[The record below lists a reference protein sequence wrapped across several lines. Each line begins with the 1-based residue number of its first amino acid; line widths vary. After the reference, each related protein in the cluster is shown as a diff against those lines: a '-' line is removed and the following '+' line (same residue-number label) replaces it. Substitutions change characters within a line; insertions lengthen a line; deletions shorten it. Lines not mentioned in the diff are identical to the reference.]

1 MVKKV
6 ISFLTAF
13 AILLTQLDFPAAVY
27 AAEIIND
34 CRIDGDTLLSSSTG
48 STEYEKETKNDAV
61 NGKSVLDNNR
71 AAGSNNGIIT
81 TSETS
86 DNKIGENITYTLND
100 DGTLTIS
107 GTGEMYNYKSDG
119 WTDDVDSPFHCN
131 EKIKSVIIENGV
143 TNIGDSVFHTCKNL
157 ERVEIPESV
166 TAINYRAFANCE
178 KLNSITLPDNL
189 TYIGGWAFEK
199 CGGLTDIIIPDSVVT
214 IDKYAFKECNG
225 LTKMTIPAGVKLQYE
240 EPNFNGCIFYEC
252 KGLKEVTLYNDRITP
267 SMFHGCDALE
277 TVNIEGEVGIINSYA
292 FNNCK
297 RLKKINLP
305 ESIYKIDTG
314 AFYGC
319 LSLEEII
326 IPDNVTVIK
335 QWCFR
340 QCSGLKS
347 IFIPQNVAS
356 VERDPFGGCNSLET
370 VFYPYKLDLTNA
382 SIPNTA
388 TQLPYKIE
396 NGEMTITDITLGNEK
411 TEVEICDTVNG
422 IPVVF
427 VKESVRDKVSETGH
441 THKNDSM
448 GECVIC
454 GQKSDFE
461 YRKLG
466 NGGIQIT
473 KCYISDRTEVVIPET
488 IEGKDVISIYDF
500 TNSIIEK
507 VTIPKTVKEIYG
519 GTFKNMAKLK
529 EVCFDGFTDGFVT
542 IGPNAFP
549 DMAVKITFPE
559 GLNDNDVRKKMTLT
573 VFPASAK
580 LFSGT
585 EPLPHDYVYVP
596 DGSVHYQKCD
606 ACGHVKEDSSEAHA
620 PQGDFITGKPGYNY
634 REYHYQECKCGM
646 EMGFLHEWNDGVE
659 EVEDV
664 KTYTCIVCGATKTE
678 TIEHDYVITPDDT
691 GEQHC
696 LKCSDCGKIKPDSY
710 EAHAPEGD
718 FITDNPNYNYEKY
731 HYQKCKC
738 GLIMGILHTPDNGT
752 VTLEPNYDSEGKK
765 EYRCTVCGYLISEE
779 TLAPLGHNVEVE
791 WKSDVSG
798 HWQNCECGEKHNFG
812 EHISDGGKVT
822 LAPDYDSEG
831 RKEYRCT
838 ICGYLISDETLAPL
852 GHNVEE
858 EWQNDIS
865 GHWHNCGCGE
875 KHNLGEH
882 ISDGG
887 LVTIQP
893 TYNSS
898 GERVFSCTIC
908 GYVMK
913 TETIPPLE
921 SDEPDRP
928 NLPVRPGIPNIPSEP
943 DEPNE
948 PNEPDIPSKPDG
960 TTEPD
965 IPIFPD
971 YDVPFLKDDYGKNGW
986 DAIKTEVENSD
997 EGSAITVDM
1006 NGTTT
1011 VPKDVFAVIKGKDIT
1026 IVFEIGNGILWSVN
1040 GKSITAGTISDIDF
1054 SVNADT
1060 ENIPLEIINNV
1071 TKERRFI
1078 QISLSHSGE
1087 FGFTA
1092 VLSINLGKDNAGL
1105 YAVLYYYNDDLEYI
1119 CESEISSDGIA
1130 ELTFTHASDYL
1141 IVIDEKPVNGDNHP
1155 DNSETRDP
1163 IPPDNSDKT
1172 PPSDSSNDSASK
1184 EVNPKTGETRAPW
1197 KIMFYCSLV
1206 TVVGSI
1212 FLKNRKRKPE

>member
-1 MVKKV
+1 MVKKI

-100 DGTLTIS
+100 EGTLTIS

-131 EKIKSVIIENGV
+131 EEIKSVIIENGV

-157 ERVEIPESV
+157 ESVEIPKSV
-166 TAINYRAFANCE
+166 TAINYRAFANCG
-178 KLNSITLPDNL
+178 KLNSIMLPDNL

-214 IDKYAFKECNG
+214 IDRYAFTQCNG

-240 EPNFNGCIFYEC
+240 APNYHGSIFYEC

-267 SMFHGCDALE
+267 SMFYYCDALE
-277 TVNIEGEVGIINSYA
+277 TVNIKGEVGVINSYA
-292 FNNCK
+292 FNYCN

-314 AFYGC
+314 AFTGC

-347 IFIPQNVAS
+347 IVIPQNVTS
-356 VERDPFGGCNSLET
+356 VEMDPFDGCNSLET
-370 VFYPYKLDLTNA
+370 VFCPCNLDLTNA
-382 SIPNTA
+382 GIPNTA
-388 TQLPYKIE
+388 TQLQYKIE

-411 TEVEICDTVNG
+411 TEVEIHDTVNG

-427 VKESVRDKVSETGH
+427 VEESVRDSVAENGH
-441 THKNDSM
+441 THKRNSM

-454 GQKSDFE
+454 GQKSDYE
-461 YRKLG
+461 YRKLE
-466 NGGIQIT
+466 NGGMQIT

-488 IEGKDVISIYDF
+488 IEGEDVISIYDF
-500 TNSIIEK
+500 TNNTIEK

-529 EVCFDGFTDGFVT
+529 EVYFDGFTDGFVI

-549 DMAVKITFPE
+549 DTAVKITFPE

-585 EPLPHDYVYVP
+585 EPLPHDYIYVP

-620 PQGDFITGKPGYNY
+620 PQGDFITDKPGYNY
-634 REYHYQECKCGM
+634 QEYHYQECKCGLVM
-646 EMGFLHEWNDGVE
+646 EIFH
-659 EVEDV
+659 
-664 KTYTCIVCGATKTE
+664 I
-678 TIEHDYVITPDDT
+678 
-691 GEQHC
+691 
-696 LKCSDCGKIKPDSY
+696 
-710 EAHAPEGD
+710 
-718 FITDNPNYNYEKY
+718 
-731 HYQKCKC
+731 
-738 GLIMGILHTPDNGT
+738 PDNGT
-752 VTLEPNYDSEGKK
+752 VTLEPDYDLEGKK

-779 TLAPLGHNVEVE
+779 KLAPLGHNVEEE
-791 WKSDVSG
+791 WQNDISG
-798 HWQNCECGEKHNFG
+798 HWHNCGCGEKHNFG

-852 GHNVEE
+852 EHNVEE

-921 SDEPDRP
+921 SGEPDRP

-960 TTEPD
+960 TAEPD

-997 EGSAITVDM
+997 EGSTITVDM

-1040 GKSITAGTISDIDF
+1040 GKSITAETISDIDF

-1060 ENIPLEIINNV
+1060 ENIPLEKINNV

-1141 IVIDEKPVNGDNHP
+1141 IVIDEKPVDGDNH
-1155 DNSETRDP
+1155 
-1163 IPPDNSDKT
+1163 PDNSDKT
-1172 PPSDSSNDSASK
+1172 PPSDSFNDSASK
-1184 EVNPKTGETRAPW
+1184 EENPKTGETRAPW

-1206 TVVGSI
+1206 TVIGSI

>member
-1 MVKKV
+1 MVKKI

-48 STEYEKETKNDAV
+48 STEYAKETKNAV
-61 NGKSVLDNNR
+61 NGESVLDNNR

-100 DGTLTIS
+100 EGTLTIS

-119 WTDDVDSPFHCN
+119 WTDDVDSPFHCS
-131 EKIKSVIIENGV
+131 EEIKNVIIENGV

-157 ERVEIPESV
+157 ESVEIPKSV
-166 TAINYRAFANCE
+166 TAINYRAFANCG
-178 KLNSITLPDNL
+178 KLNSIMLPDNL

-214 IDKYAFKECNG
+214 IDRYAFTQCNG

-240 EPNFNGCIFYEC
+240 APNYHGSIFYEC

-267 SMFHGCDALE
+267 SMFYYCDALE
-277 TVNIEGEVGIINSYA
+277 TVNIKGEVGVINSYA
-292 FNNCK
+292 FNYCN

-314 AFYGC
+314 AFTGC

-347 IFIPQNVAS
+347 IVIPQNVTS
-356 VERDPFGGCNSLET
+356 VEMDPFDGCNSLET
-370 VFYPYKLDLTNA
+370 VFCPCNLDLTNA
-382 SIPNTA
+382 GIPNTA
-388 TQLPYKIE
+388 TQLQYKIE

-411 TEVEICDTVNG
+411 TEVEIHDTVNG

-427 VKESVRDKVSETGH
+427 VEESVRDSVAENGH
-441 THKNDSM
+441 THKRNSM

-461 YRKLG
+461 YRKLE

-488 IEGKDVISIYDF
+488 IEGEDVISIYDF

-542 IGPNAFP
+542 IDPNAFP
-549 DMAVKITFPE
+549 DTELKITFPE

-585 EPLPHDYVYVP
+585 EPLPHDYIYVP

-620 PQGDFITGKPGYNY
+620 PQGDFITDKPGYNY
-634 REYHYQECKCGM
+634 QEYHYQECKCGLVM
-646 EMGFLHEWNDGVE
+646 EIFH
-659 EVEDV
+659 
-664 KTYTCIVCGATKTE
+664 I
-678 TIEHDYVITPDDT
+678 
-691 GEQHC
+691 
-696 LKCSDCGKIKPDSY
+696 
-710 EAHAPEGD
+710 
-718 FITDNPNYNYEKY
+718 
-731 HYQKCKC
+731 
-738 GLIMGILHTPDNGT
+738 PDNGT
-752 VTLEPNYDSEGKK
+752 VTLAPDYDLEGKK

-779 TLAPLGHNVEVE
+779 KLAPLGHNVEEE
-791 WKSDVSG
+791 WQNDISG
-798 HWQNCECGEKHNFG
+798 HWHNCGCGEKHNFG

-852 GHNVEE
+852 EHNVEE

-921 SDEPDRP
+921 SGEPDRP

-948 PNEPDIPSKPDG
+948 PDIPSKPDG
-960 TTEPD
+960 TAEPD

-997 EGSAITVDM
+997 EGSTITVDM

>member
-1 MVKKV
+1 M
-6 ISFLTAF
+6 
-13 AILLTQLDFPAAVY
+13 
-27 AAEIIND
+27 
-34 CRIDGDTLLSSSTG
+34 
-48 STEYEKETKNDAV
+48 
-61 NGKSVLDNNR
+61 
-71 AAGSNNGIIT
+71 
-81 TSETS
+81 
-86 DNKIGENITYTLND
+86 
-100 DGTLTIS
+100 
-107 GTGEMYNYKSDG
+107 
-119 WTDDVDSPFHCN
+119 
-131 EKIKSVIIENGV
+131 
-143 TNIGDSVFHTCKNL
+143 
-157 ERVEIPESV
+157 
-166 TAINYRAFANCE
+166 
-178 KLNSITLPDNL
+178 
-189 TYIGGWAFEK
+189 
-199 CGGLTDIIIPDSVVT
+199 
-214 IDKYAFKECNG
+214 
-225 LTKMTIPAGVKLQYE
+225 
-240 EPNFNGCIFYEC
+240 
-252 KGLKEVTLYNDRITP
+252 
-267 SMFHGCDALE
+267 
-277 TVNIEGEVGIINSYA
+277 
-292 FNNCK
+292 
-297 RLKKINLP
+297 
-305 ESIYKIDTG
+305 
-314 AFYGC
+314 
-319 LSLEEII
+319 
-326 IPDNVTVIK
+326 
-335 QWCFR
+335 
-340 QCSGLKS
+340 
-347 IFIPQNVAS
+347 
-356 VERDPFGGCNSLET
+356 
-370 VFYPYKLDLTNA
+370 
-382 SIPNTA
+382 
-388 TQLPYKIE
+388 
-396 NGEMTITDITLGNEK
+396 
-411 TEVEICDTVNG
+411 
-422 IPVVF
+422 
-427 VKESVRDKVSETGH
+427 
-441 THKNDSM
+441 
-448 GECVIC
+448 
-454 GQKSDFE
+454 
-461 YRKLG
+461 
-466 NGGIQIT
+466 QIT

-488 IEGKDVISIYDF
+488 IEGEDVISIYDF
-500 TNSIIEK
+500 TNNTIEK

-529 EVCFDGFTDGFVT
+529 EVYFDGFTDGFVT

-549 DMAVKITFPE
+549 DTAVKITFPE

-606 ACGHVKEDSSEAHA
+606 ACGHVKEDSSDAHA

-634 REYHYQECKCGM
+634 QEYHYQECKCGM
-646 EMGFLHEWNDGVE
+646 EMGFLHEWDDGVE
-659 EVEDV
+659 EDDV
-664 KTYTCIVCGATKTE
+664 KTYTCTVCGATKTE

-691 GEQHC
+691 GERHC

-798 HWQNCECGEKHNFG
+798 HWQNCECGERHNFG
-812 EHISDGGKVT
+812 KHISDGGF
-822 LAPDYDSEG
+822 
-831 RKEYRCT
+831 
-838 ICGYLISDETLAPL
+838 
-852 GHNVEE
+852 
-858 EWQNDIS
+858 
-865 GHWHNCGCGE
+865 
-875 KHNLGEH
+875 
-882 ISDGG
+882 
-887 LVTIQP
+887 VTIKP
-893 TYNSS
+893 TYNSC
-898 GERVFSCTIC
+898 GERVFSCTVC
-908 GYVMK
+908 GFVMK
-913 TETIPPLE
+913 TETIPALE
-921 SDEPDRP
+921 SGEPDRP
-928 NLPVRPGIPNIPSEP
+928 NPPVRPGIPNIPSEP
-943 DEPNE
+943 NEPNE
-948 PNEPDIPSKPDG
+948 PNEPDIPNK
-960 TTEPD
+960 PD

-971 YDVPFLKDDYGKNGW
+971 YDIPFLKDDYGKNGW

>member
-131 EKIKSVIIENGV
+131 EEIKSVIIENGV

-488 IEGKDVISIYDF
+488 IEGEDVISIYDF
-500 TNSIIEK
+500 TNNTIEK

-529 EVCFDGFTDGFVT
+529 EVYFDGFTDGFVT

-549 DMAVKITFPE
+549 DTAVKITFPE

-606 ACGHVKEDSSEAHA
+606 ACGHVKEDSSDAHA

-634 REYHYQECKCGM
+634 QEYHYQECKCGM
-646 EMGFLHEWNDGVE
+646 EMRFLHEWDDGVE
-659 EVEDV
+659 EDDV
-664 KTYTCIVCGATKTE
+664 KTYTCTVCGATKTE

-691 GEQHC
+691 GERHC

-798 HWQNCECGEKHNFG
+798 HWQNCECGERHNFG
-812 EHISDGGKVT
+812 KHISDGGF
-822 LAPDYDSEG
+822 
-831 RKEYRCT
+831 
-838 ICGYLISDETLAPL
+838 
-852 GHNVEE
+852 
-858 EWQNDIS
+858 
-865 GHWHNCGCGE
+865 
-875 KHNLGEH
+875 
-882 ISDGG
+882 
-887 LVTIQP
+887 VTIKP
-893 TYNSS
+893 TYNSC
-898 GERVFSCTIC
+898 GERVFSCTVC
-908 GYVMK
+908 GFVMK
-913 TETIPPLE
+913 TETIPALE
-921 SDEPDRP
+921 SGEPDRP
-928 NLPVRPGIPNIPSEP
+928 NPPVRPGIPNIPSEP
-943 DEPNE
+943 NE
-948 PNEPDIPSKPDG
+948 PNEPDIPNK
-960 TTEPD
+960 PD

-971 YDVPFLKDDYGKNGW
+971 YDMPFLKDNYGKNGW

>member
-1 MVKKV
+1 MVKKI

-48 STEYEKETKNDAV
+48 FTEYAKETKNAV
-61 NGKSVLDNNR
+61 NGGSVLDNNR

-100 DGTLTIS
+100 EGTLTIS

-119 WTDDVDSPFHCN
+119 WTDDVDSPFHCS
-131 EKIKSVIIENGV
+131 EEIKNVIIENGV

-157 ERVEIPESV
+157 ESVEIPKSV
-166 TAINYRAFANCE
+166 TAINYRAFANCG
-178 KLNSITLPDNL
+178 KLNSIMLPDNL

-214 IDKYAFKECNG
+214 IDRYAFTQCNG

-240 EPNFNGCIFYEC
+240 APNYHGSIFYEC

-267 SMFHGCDALE
+267 SMFYYCDALE
-277 TVNIEGEVGIINSYA
+277 TVNIKGEVGVINSYA
-292 FNNCK
+292 FNYCN

-314 AFYGC
+314 AFTGC

-347 IFIPQNVAS
+347 IVIPQNVTS
-356 VERDPFGGCNSLET
+356 VEMDPFDGCNSLET
-370 VFYPYKLDLTNA
+370 VFCPCNLDLTNA
-382 SIPNTA
+382 GIPNTA
-388 TQLPYKIE
+388 TQLQYKIE

-411 TEVEICDTVNG
+411 TEVEIHDTVNG

-427 VKESVRDKVSETGH
+427 VEESVRDSVAENGH
-441 THKNDSM
+441 THKRNSM

-461 YRKLG
+461 YRKLE

-488 IEGKDVISIYDF
+488 IEGEDVISIYDF

-542 IGPNAFP
+542 IDPNAFP
-549 DMAVKITFPE
+549 DTELKITFPE

-634 REYHYQECKCGM
+634 QEYHYQECKCGM
-646 EMGFLHEWNDGVE
+646 EMGFLHEWDDGVE
-659 EVEDV
+659 EDDV
-664 KTYTCIVCGATKTE
+664 KTYTCTVCGATKTE
-678 TIEHDYVITPDDT
+678 TIEHDYVLTPDDT
-691 GEQHC
+691 GVRHF
-696 LKCSDCGKIKPDSY
+696 LNCSDCGKIKPDSY

-779 TLAPLGHNVEVE
+779 TLASLGHNVEEE
-791 WKSDVSG
+791 WQNDISG
-798 HWQNCECGEKHNFG
+798 HWHNCGCGEKHNFG

-852 GHNVEE
+852 EHNVEE

-921 SDEPDRP
+921 SGEPDRP

-1071 TKERRFI
+1071 TKEQRFI

-1141 IVIDEKPVNGDNHP
+1141 IVIDEKPFNGDNNP
-1155 DNSETRDP
+1155 DNGETCDP
-1163 IPPDNSDKT
+1163 ISPDNSDKT
-1172 PPSDSSNDSASK
+1172 PPSDSFNDSASK
-1184 EVNPKTGETRAPW
+1184 EENPKTGETRAPW

>member
-1 MVKKV
+1 MVKKI

-48 STEYEKETKNDAV
+48 FTEYAKETKNAV
-61 NGKSVLDNNR
+61 NGESVLDNNR
-71 AAGSNNGIIT
+71 AAGSNSGIIT

-100 DGTLTIS
+100 EGTLTIS

-131 EKIKSVIIENGV
+131 EEIKSVIIENGV

-157 ERVEIPESV
+157 ESVEIPKSV
-166 TAINYRAFANCE
+166 TAINYRAFANCG
-178 KLNSITLPDNL
+178 KLNSIMLPDNL

-214 IDKYAFKECNG
+214 IDRYAFTQCNG

-240 EPNFNGCIFYEC
+240 APNYHGSIFYEC

-267 SMFHGCDALE
+267 SMFYYCDALE
-277 TVNIEGEVGIINSYA
+277 TVNIKGEVGVINSYA
-292 FNNCK
+292 FNYCN

-314 AFYGC
+314 AFTGC

-347 IFIPQNVAS
+347 IVIPQNVTS
-356 VERDPFGGCNSLET
+356 VEMDPFDGCNSLET
-370 VFYPYKLDLTNA
+370 VFCPCNLDLTNA
-382 SIPNTA
+382 GIPNTA
-388 TQLPYKIE
+388 TQLQYKIE

-411 TEVEICDTVNG
+411 TEVEIHDTVNG

-427 VKESVRDKVSETGH
+427 VEESVRDSVAENGH
-441 THKNDSM
+441 THKRNSM

-461 YRKLG
+461 YRKLE

-488 IEGKDVISIYDF
+488 IEGEDVISIYDF
-500 TNSIIEK
+500 TNNTIEK

-519 GTFKNMAKLK
+519 GTFKNMDKLK

-549 DMAVKITFPE
+549 DTAVKITFPE
-559 GLNDNDVRKKMTLT
+559 GMNDNDVRKKMTLT

-585 EPLPHDYVYVP
+585 EPLPHDYIYVP

-620 PQGDFITGKPGYNY
+620 PQGDFITDKPGYNY
-634 REYHYQECKCGM
+634 QEYHYQECKCGM
-646 EMGFLHEWNDGVE
+646 EMGFLHEWDDGVE
-659 EVEDV
+659 EDDV
-664 KTYTCIVCGATKTE
+664 KTYTCTVCGATKTE
-678 TIEHDYVITPDDT
+678 TIEHDYVLTPDDT
-691 GEQHC
+691 GERHC

-798 HWQNCECGEKHNFG
+798 HWQNCECGERHNFG
-812 EHISDGGKVT
+812 KHISDGGF
-822 LAPDYDSEG
+822 
-831 RKEYRCT
+831 
-838 ICGYLISDETLAPL
+838 
-852 GHNVEE
+852 
-858 EWQNDIS
+858 
-865 GHWHNCGCGE
+865 
-875 KHNLGEH
+875 
-882 ISDGG
+882 
-887 LVTIQP
+887 VTIKP
-893 TYNSS
+893 TYNSC
-898 GERVFSCTIC
+898 GERVFSCTVC
-908 GYVMK
+908 GFVMK
-913 TETIPPLE
+913 TETIPALE
-921 SDEPDRP
+921 SGEPDRP
-928 NLPVRPGIPNIPSEP
+928 NPPVRPGIPNIPSEP
-943 DEPNE
+943 NE
-948 PNEPDIPSKPDG
+948 PN
-960 TTEPD
+960 EPD

-971 YDVPFLKDDYGKNGW
+971 YDMPFLKDDYGKNGW

>member
-1 MVKKV
+1 MVKKI

-131 EKIKSVIIENGV
+131 EEIKSVIIENGV

-388 TQLPYKIE
+388 TRLPYKIE
-396 NGEMTITDITLGNEK
+396 NGEITITDITLGNEK
-411 TEVEICDTVNG
+411 TEVEICDTLNG

-427 VKESVRDKVSETGH
+427 VKESVRDKVSKTGH
-441 THKNDSM
+441 THKKDSM

-461 YRKLG
+461 YRKLE
-466 NGGIQIT
+466 NGGMQIT

-488 IEGKDVISIYDF
+488 IEGEDVISIYDF
-500 TNSIIEK
+500 TNNTIEK

-542 IGPNAFP
+542 IDPNAFP
-549 DMAVKITFPE
+549 DTELKITFPE

-620 PQGDFITGKPGYNY
+620 PQGDFITDKPGYNY
-634 REYHYQECKCGM
+634 QEYHYQECKCGM
-646 EMGFLHEWNDGVE
+646 EMGFLHEWDDGVE
-659 EVEDV
+659 EDDV
-664 KTYTCIVCGATKTE
+664 KTYTCTVCGATKTE

-691 GEQHC
+691 GERHC

-798 HWQNCECGEKHNFG
+798 HWQNCECGERHNFG
-812 EHISDGGKVT
+812 KHISDGGF
-822 LAPDYDSEG
+822 
-831 RKEYRCT
+831 
-838 ICGYLISDETLAPL
+838 
-852 GHNVEE
+852 
-858 EWQNDIS
+858 
-865 GHWHNCGCGE
+865 
-875 KHNLGEH
+875 
-882 ISDGG
+882 
-887 LVTIQP
+887 VTIKP
-893 TYNSS
+893 TYNSC
-898 GERVFSCTIC
+898 GERVFSCTVC
-908 GYVMK
+908 GFVMK
-913 TETIPPLE
+913 TETIPALE
-921 SDEPDRP
+921 SGEPDRP
-928 NLPVRPGIPNIPSEP
+928 NPPVRPGIPNIPSEP
-943 DEPNE
+943 NEPNE
-948 PNEPDIPSKPDG
+948 PNEPDIPNK
-960 TTEPD
+960 PD

-971 YDVPFLKDDYGKNGW
+971 YDMPFLKDDYGKNGW

>member
-1 MVKKV
+1 MVKKI

-131 EKIKSVIIENGV
+131 EEIKSVIIENGV

-157 ERVEIPESV
+157 ESVEIPKSV
-166 TAINYRAFANCE
+166 TAINYRAFANCG
-178 KLNSITLPDNL
+178 KLNSIMLPDNL

-214 IDKYAFKECNG
+214 IDSYAFTKCDG
-225 LTKMTIPAGVKLQYE
+225 LSKIIIPENVKLKYDFDTKE
-240 EPNFNGCIFYEC
+240 LNGAIFYEC
-252 KGLKEVTLYNDRITP
+252 RGLKEVTLYNDRITP

-488 IEGKDVISIYDF
+488 IEGEDVISIYDF
-500 TNSIIEK
+500 TNNTIEK

-529 EVCFDGFTDGFVT
+529 EVYFDGFTDGFVT
-542 IGPNAFP
+542 IDPNAFP
-549 DMAVKITFPE
+549 DTAVKITFPE

-606 ACGHVKEDSSEAHA
+606 ACGHVKEDSSDAHA

-634 REYHYQECKCGM
+634 QEYHYQECKCGM
-646 EMGFLHEWNDGVE
+646 EMRFLHEWDDGVE
-659 EVEDV
+659 EDDV
-664 KTYTCIVCGATKTE
+664 KTYTCTVCGATKTE

-691 GEQHC
+691 GERHC

-798 HWQNCECGEKHNFG
+798 HWQNCECGERHNFG
-812 EHISDGGKVT
+812 KHISDGGF
-822 LAPDYDSEG
+822 
-831 RKEYRCT
+831 
-838 ICGYLISDETLAPL
+838 
-852 GHNVEE
+852 
-858 EWQNDIS
+858 
-865 GHWHNCGCGE
+865 
-875 KHNLGEH
+875 
-882 ISDGG
+882 
-887 LVTIQP
+887 VTIKP
-893 TYNSS
+893 TYNSC
-898 GERVFSCTIC
+898 GERVFSCTVC
-908 GYVMK
+908 GFVMK
-913 TETIPPLE
+913 TETIPALE
-921 SDEPDRP
+921 SGEPDRP
-928 NLPVRPGIPNIPSEP
+928 NPPVRPGIPNIPSEP
-943 DEPNE
+943 NE
-948 PNEPDIPSKPDG
+948 PNEPDIPNK
-960 TTEPD
+960 PD

-971 YDVPFLKDDYGKNGW
+971 YDMPFLKDDYGKNGW

>member
-1 MVKKV
+1 MVKKI

-71 AAGSNNGIIT
+71 AAGSNNRIIT

-131 EKIKSVIIENGV
+131 EEIKSVIIENGV

-488 IEGKDVISIYDF
+488 IEGEDVISIYDF
-500 TNSIIEK
+500 TNNTIEK

-519 GTFKNMAKLK
+519 GTFKATPHNAK
-529 EVCFDGFTDGFVT
+529 
-542 IGPNAFP
+542 
-549 DMAVKITFPE
+549 
-559 GLNDNDVRKKMTLT
+559 
-573 VFPASAK
+573 
-580 LFSGT
+580 
-585 EPLPHDYVYVP
+585 
-596 DGSVHYQKCD
+596 
-606 ACGHVKEDSSEAHA
+606 
-620 PQGDFITGKPGYNY
+620 
-634 REYHYQECKCGM
+634 
-646 EMGFLHEWNDGVE
+646 
-659 EVEDV
+659 
-664 KTYTCIVCGATKTE
+664 
-678 TIEHDYVITPDDT
+678 
-691 GEQHC
+691 
-696 LKCSDCGKIKPDSY
+696 
-710 EAHAPEGD
+710 
-718 FITDNPNYNYEKY
+718 
-731 HYQKCKC
+731 
-738 GLIMGILHTPDNGT
+738 
-752 VTLEPNYDSEGKK
+752 
-765 EYRCTVCGYLISEE
+765 
-779 TLAPLGHNVEVE
+779 
-791 WKSDVSG
+791 KS
-798 HWQNCECGEKHNFG
+798 
-812 EHISDGGKVT
+812 
-822 LAPDYDSEG
+822 
-831 RKEYRCT
+831 
-838 ICGYLISDETLAPL
+838 
-852 GHNVEE
+852 
-858 EWQNDIS
+858 
-865 GHWHNCGCGE
+865 
-875 KHNLGEH
+875 
-882 ISDGG
+882 
-887 LVTIQP
+887 
-893 TYNSS
+893 
-898 GERVFSCTIC
+898 
-908 GYVMK
+908 
-913 TETIPPLE
+913 
-921 SDEPDRP
+921 
-928 NLPVRPGIPNIPSEP
+928 
-943 DEPNE
+943 
-948 PNEPDIPSKPDG
+948 
-960 TTEPD
+960 
-965 IPIFPD
+965 
-971 YDVPFLKDDYGKNGW
+971 
-986 DAIKTEVENSD
+986 
-997 EGSAITVDM
+997 
-1006 NGTTT
+1006 
-1011 VPKDVFAVIKGKDIT
+1011 
-1026 IVFEIGNGILWSVN
+1026 
-1040 GKSITAGTISDIDF
+1040 
-1054 SVNADT
+1054 
-1060 ENIPLEIINNV
+1060 
-1071 TKERRFI
+1071 
-1078 QISLSHSGE
+1078 
-1087 FGFTA
+1087 
-1092 VLSINLGKDNAGL
+1092 
-1105 YAVLYYYNDDLEYI
+1105 
-1119 CESEISSDGIA
+1119 
-1130 ELTFTHASDYL
+1130 
-1141 IVIDEKPVNGDNHP
+1141 
-1155 DNSETRDP
+1155 
-1163 IPPDNSDKT
+1163 
-1172 PPSDSSNDSASK
+1172 
-1184 EVNPKTGETRAPW
+1184 
-1197 KIMFYCSLV
+1197 
-1206 TVVGSI
+1206 
-1212 FLKNRKRKPE
+1212 

>member
-1 MVKKV
+1 MVKKI

-48 STEYEKETKNDAV
+48 FTEYAKETKNAV
-61 NGKSVLDNNR
+61 NGESVLDNNR

-100 DGTLTIS
+100 EGTLTIS

-131 EKIKSVIIENGV
+131 EEIKSVIIENGV

-157 ERVEIPESV
+157 ESVEIPKSV
-166 TAINYRAFANCE
+166 TAINYRAFANCG
-178 KLNSITLPDNL
+178 KLNSIMLPDNL

-214 IDKYAFKECNG
+214 IDSYAFTQCNG

-240 EPNFNGCIFYEC
+240 APNYHGSIFYEC

-267 SMFHGCDALE
+267 SMFYYCDALE
-277 TVNIEGEVGIINSYA
+277 TVNIKGEVGVINSYA
-292 FNNCK
+292 FNYCN

-314 AFYGC
+314 AFTGC

-347 IFIPQNVAS
+347 IVIPQNVTS
-356 VERDPFGGCNSLET
+356 VEMDPFDGCNSLET
-370 VFYPYKLDLTNA
+370 VFCPCNLDLTNA
-382 SIPNTA
+382 GIPNTA
-388 TQLPYKIE
+388 TQLQYKIE
-396 NGEMTITDITLGNEK
+396 NGEITITDITLGNEK
-411 TEVEICDTVNG
+411 TEVEICDTLNG

-427 VKESVRDKVSETGH
+427 VKESVRDKVSKTGH
-441 THKNDSM
+441 THKKDSM

-461 YRKLG
+461 YRKLE
-466 NGGIQIT
+466 NGGMQIT

-488 IEGKDVISIYDF
+488 IEGEDVISIYDF
-500 TNSIIEK
+500 TNNTIEK

-529 EVCFDGFTDGFVT
+529 EVYFDGFTDGFVT

-549 DMAVKITFPE
+549 DTAVKITFPE

-585 EPLPHDYVYVP
+585 EPLPHDYIYVP

-606 ACGHVKEDSSEAHA
+606 ACGHVKEDSSDAHA

-634 REYHYQECKCGM
+634 QEYHYQECKCGM
-646 EMGFLHEWNDGVE
+646 EMGFLHEWDDGVE
-659 EVEDV
+659 EDDV
-664 KTYTCIVCGATKTE
+664 KTYTCTVCGATKTE

-691 GEQHC
+691 GERHC

-798 HWQNCECGEKHNFG
+798 HWQNCECGERHNFG
-812 EHISDGGKVT
+812 KHISDGGF
-822 LAPDYDSEG
+822 
-831 RKEYRCT
+831 
-838 ICGYLISDETLAPL
+838 
-852 GHNVEE
+852 
-858 EWQNDIS
+858 
-865 GHWHNCGCGE
+865 
-875 KHNLGEH
+875 
-882 ISDGG
+882 
-887 LVTIQP
+887 VTIKP
-893 TYNSS
+893 TYNSC
-898 GERVFSCTIC
+898 GERVFSCTVC
-908 GYVMK
+908 GFVMK
-913 TETIPPLE
+913 TETIPALE
-921 SDEPDRP
+921 SGEPDRP
-928 NLPVRPGIPNIPSEP
+928 NPPVRPGIPNIPSEP
-943 DEPNE
+943 NE
-948 PNEPDIPSKPDG
+948 PN
-960 TTEPD
+960 EPD

-971 YDVPFLKDDYGKNGW
+971 YDMPFLKDDYGKNGW
-986 DAIKTEVENSD
+986 DTIKTEVENSD

>member
-1 MVKKV
+1 MVKKI

-131 EKIKSVIIENGV
+131 EEIKSVIIENGV

-178 KLNSITLPDNL
+178 KLNSITLSDNL

-488 IEGKDVISIYDF
+488 IEGEDVISIYDF
-500 TNSIIEK
+500 TNNTIEK

-529 EVCFDGFTDGFVT
+529 EVYFDGFTDGFVT

-549 DMAVKITFPE
+549 DTAVKITFPE

-580 LFSGT
+580 LFSST

-606 ACGHVKEDSSEAHA
+606 ACGHVKEDSSDAHA

-634 REYHYQECKCGM
+634 QEYHYQECKCGM
-646 EMGFLHEWNDGVE
+646 EMRFLHEWDDGVE
-659 EVEDV
+659 EDDV
-664 KTYTCIVCGATKTE
+664 KTYTCTVCGATKTE

-691 GEQHC
+691 GERHC

-798 HWQNCECGEKHNFG
+798 HWQNCECGERHNFG
-812 EHISDGGKVT
+812 KHISDGGF
-822 LAPDYDSEG
+822 
-831 RKEYRCT
+831 
-838 ICGYLISDETLAPL
+838 
-852 GHNVEE
+852 
-858 EWQNDIS
+858 
-865 GHWHNCGCGE
+865 
-875 KHNLGEH
+875 
-882 ISDGG
+882 
-887 LVTIQP
+887 VTIKP
-893 TYNSS
+893 TYNSC
-898 GERVFSCTIC
+898 GERVFSCTVC
-908 GYVMK
+908 GFVMK
-913 TETIPPLE
+913 TETIPALE
-921 SDEPDRP
+921 SGEPDRP
-928 NLPVRPGIPNIPSEP
+928 NPPVRPGIPNIPSEP
-943 DEPNE
+943 NE
-948 PNEPDIPSKPDG
+948 PNEPDIPNK
-960 TTEPD
+960 PD

-971 YDVPFLKDDYGKNGW
+971 YDMPFLKDDYGKNGW

-1092 VLSINLGKDNAGL
+1092 VLSINLGKDNAGF

>member
-1 MVKKV
+1 MVKKI

-100 DGTLTIS
+100 EGTLTIS

-119 WTDDVDSPFHCN
+119 WTDDVDSPFHCS
-131 EKIKSVIIENGV
+131 EEIKNVIIENGV

-157 ERVEIPESV
+157 ESVEIPKSV
-166 TAINYRAFANCE
+166 TAINYRAFANCG
-178 KLNSITLPDNL
+178 KLNSIMLPDNL

-214 IDKYAFKECNG
+214 IDRYAFTQCNG

-240 EPNFNGCIFYEC
+240 APNYHGSIFYEC

-267 SMFHGCDALE
+267 SMFYYCDALE
-277 TVNIEGEVGIINSYA
+277 TVNIKGEVGIIGSYA
-292 FNNCK
+292 FNACK
-297 RLKKINLP
+297 QLKKINLP
-305 ESIYKIDTG
+305 ESVSEIGTG
-314 AFYGC
+314 AFTGC
-319 LSLEEII
+319 LSLEEMI

-340 QCSGLKS
+340 QCSGLKA

-356 VERDPFGGCNSLET
+356 VERDPFDGCNSLET

-388 TQLPYKIE
+388 TQLQYKIE

-427 VKESVRDKVSETGH
+427 VKESVRDKVSKTGH
-441 THKNDSM
+441 THKKDSM

-461 YRKLG
+461 YRKLE
-466 NGGIQIT
+466 NGGMQIT

-488 IEGKDVISIYDF
+488 IEGEDVISIYDF
-500 TNSIIEK
+500 TNNTIEK

-529 EVCFDGFTDGFVT
+529 EVYFDGFTDGFVI

-549 DMAVKITFPE
+549 DTAVKITFPE

-606 ACGHVKEDSSEAHA
+606 ACGHVKEDSSDAHA

-634 REYHYQECKCGM
+634 QEYHYQECKCGM
-646 EMGFLHEWNDGVE
+646 EMGFLHEWDDGVE
-659 EVEDV
+659 EDDV
-664 KTYTCIVCGATKTE
+664 KTYTCTVCGATKTE
-678 TIEHDYVITPDDT
+678 TIEHDYVLTPDDT
-691 GEQHC
+691 GERHC

-779 TLAPLGHNVEVE
+779 
-791 WKSDVSG
+791 K
-798 HWQNCECGEKHNFG
+798 
-812 EHISDGGKVT
+812 
-822 LAPDYDSEG
+822 
-831 RKEYRCT
+831 
-838 ICGYLISDETLAPL
+838 LAPL

-921 SDEPDRP
+921 SGEPDRP

-948 PNEPDIPSKPDG
+948 PDIPSKPDG
-960 TTEPD
+960 TAEPD

-997 EGSAITVDM
+997 EGSTITVDM

-1040 GKSITAGTISDIDF
+1040 GKSITAETISDIDF

-1060 ENIPLEIINNV
+1060 ENIPLEIITNV

-1141 IVIDEKPVNGDNHP
+1141 IVIDEKPVNDDNHP

>member
-1 MVKKV
+1 MVKKI

-13 AILLTQLDFPAAVY
+13 AIMLTQLDFPAAVY

-48 STEYEKETKNDAV
+48 FTEYAKETKNAV
-61 NGKSVLDNNR
+61 NGESVLDNNR
-71 AAGSNNGIIT
+71 AAGSNSGIIT

-100 DGTLTIS
+100 EGTLTIS

-131 EKIKSVIIENGV
+131 EEIKSVIIENGV

-157 ERVEIPESV
+157 ESVEIPKSV
-166 TAINYRAFANCE
+166 TAINYRAFANCG
-178 KLNSITLPDNL
+178 KLNSIMLPDNL

-214 IDKYAFKECNG
+214 IDRYAFTQCNG

-240 EPNFNGCIFYEC
+240 APNYHGSIFYEC

-267 SMFHGCDALE
+267 SMFYYCDALE
-277 TVNIEGEVGIINSYA
+277 TVNIKGEVGVINSYA
-292 FNNCK
+292 FNYCD

-314 AFYGC
+314 AFTGC

-347 IFIPQNVAS
+347 IVIPQNVTS
-356 VERDPFGGCNSLET
+356 VEMDPFDGCNSLET
-370 VFYPYKLDLTNA
+370 VFCPCNLDLTNA
-382 SIPNTA
+382 GIPNTA
-388 TQLPYKIE
+388 TQLQYKIE

-411 TEVEICDTVNG
+411 TEVEIHDTVNG

-427 VKESVRDKVSETGH
+427 VEESVRDSVAENGH
-441 THKNDSM
+441 THKRNSM

-461 YRKLG
+461 YRKLE

-488 IEGKDVISIYDF
+488 IEGEDVISIYDF
-500 TNSIIEK
+500 TNNTIEK

-519 GTFKNMAKLK
+519 GTFKNMDKLK

-549 DMAVKITFPE
+549 DTAVKITFPE

-585 EPLPHDYVYVP
+585 EPLPHDYIYVP

-606 ACGHVKEDSSEAHA
+606 ACGHVKEDSS
-620 PQGDFITGKPGYNY
+620 
-634 REYHYQECKCGM
+634 
-646 EMGFLHEWNDGVE
+646 
-659 EVEDV
+659 
-664 KTYTCIVCGATKTE
+664 
-678 TIEHDYVITPDDT
+678 
-691 GEQHC
+691 
-696 LKCSDCGKIKPDSY
+696 

-798 HWQNCECGEKHNFG
+798 HWQNCECGERHNFG
-812 EHISDGGKVT
+812 KHISDGGF
-822 LAPDYDSEG
+822 
-831 RKEYRCT
+831 
-838 ICGYLISDETLAPL
+838 
-852 GHNVEE
+852 
-858 EWQNDIS
+858 
-865 GHWHNCGCGE
+865 
-875 KHNLGEH
+875 
-882 ISDGG
+882 
-887 LVTIQP
+887 VTIKP
-893 TYNSS
+893 TYNSC
-898 GERVFSCTIC
+898 GERVFSCTVC
-908 GYVMK
+908 GFVMK
-913 TETIPPLE
+913 TETIPALE
-921 SDEPDRP
+921 SGEPDRP
-928 NLPVRPGIPNIPSEP
+928 NPPVRPGIPNIPSEP
-943 DEPNE
+943 NE
-948 PNEPDIPSKPDG
+948 PN
-960 TTEPD
+960 EPD

-971 YDVPFLKDDYGKNGW
+971 YDMPFLKDDYGKNGW

-1155 DNSETRDP
+1155 DNS
-1163 IPPDNSDKT
+1163 DKT

>member
-1 MVKKV
+1 MVKKI

-131 EKIKSVIIENGV
+131 EEIKSVIIENGV

-388 TQLPYKIE
+388 TRLPYKIE
-396 NGEMTITDITLGNEK
+396 NGEITITDITLGNEK
-411 TEVEICDTVNG
+411 TEVEICDTLNG

-427 VKESVRDKVSETGH
+427 VKESVRDKVSKTGH
-441 THKNDSM
+441 THKKDSM

-461 YRKLG
+461 YRKLE
-466 NGGIQIT
+466 NGGMQIT

-488 IEGKDVISIYDF
+488 IEGEDVISIYDF
-500 TNSIIEK
+500 TNNTIEK

-529 EVCFDGFTDGFVT
+529 EVYFDGFTDGFVT

-549 DMAVKITFPE
+549 DTAVKITFPE

-606 ACGHVKEDSSEAHA
+606 ACGHVKEDSSDAHA

-634 REYHYQECKCGM
+634 QEYHYQECKCGM
-646 EMGFLHEWNDGVE
+646 EMGFLHEWDDGVE
-659 EVEDV
+659 EDDV
-664 KTYTCIVCGATKTE
+664 KTYTCTVCGATKTE

-691 GEQHC
+691 GERHC

-798 HWQNCECGEKHNFG
+798 HWQNCECGERHNFG
-812 EHISDGGKVT
+812 KHISDGGF
-822 LAPDYDSEG
+822 
-831 RKEYRCT
+831 
-838 ICGYLISDETLAPL
+838 
-852 GHNVEE
+852 
-858 EWQNDIS
+858 
-865 GHWHNCGCGE
+865 
-875 KHNLGEH
+875 
-882 ISDGG
+882 
-887 LVTIQP
+887 VTIKP
-893 TYNSS
+893 TYNSC
-898 GERVFSCTIC
+898 GERVFSCTVC
-908 GYVMK
+908 GFVMK
-913 TETIPPLE
+913 TETIPALE
-921 SDEPDRP
+921 SGEPDRP
-928 NLPVRPGIPNIPSEP
+928 NPPVRPGIPNIPSEP
-943 DEPNE
+943 NEPNE
-948 PNEPDIPSKPDG
+948 PNEPDIPNK
-960 TTEPD
+960 PD

-971 YDVPFLKDDYGKNGW
+971 YDMPFLKDDYGKNGW

>member
-1 MVKKV
+1 MVKKI

-131 EKIKSVIIENGV
+131 EEIKSVIIENGV

-157 ERVEIPESV
+157 ESVEIPKSV
-166 TAINYRAFANCE
+166 TAINYRAFANCG
-178 KLNSITLPDNL
+178 KLNSIMLPDNL

-214 IDKYAFKECNG
+214 IDSYAFTKCDG
-225 LTKMTIPAGVKLQYE
+225 LSKIIIPENVKLKYDFDTKE
-240 EPNFNGCIFYEC
+240 LNGAIFYEC
-252 KGLKEVTLYNDRITP
+252 RGLKEVTLYNDRITP

-488 IEGKDVISIYDF
+488 IEGEDVISIYDF
-500 TNSIIEK
+500 TNNTIEK

-529 EVCFDGFTDGFVT
+529 EVYFDGFTDGFVT

-549 DMAVKITFPE
+549 DTAVKITFPE

-606 ACGHVKEDSSEAHA
+606 ACGHVKEDSSDAHA

-634 REYHYQECKCGM
+634 KEYHYQECKCGM
-646 EMGFLHEWNDGVE
+646 EMRFLHEWDDGVE
-659 EVEDV
+659 EDDV
-664 KTYTCIVCGATKTE
+664 KTYTCTVCGATKTE

-691 GEQHC
+691 GERHC

-798 HWQNCECGEKHNFG
+798 HWQNCECGERHNFG
-812 EHISDGGKVT
+812 KHISDGGF
-822 LAPDYDSEG
+822 
-831 RKEYRCT
+831 
-838 ICGYLISDETLAPL
+838 
-852 GHNVEE
+852 
-858 EWQNDIS
+858 
-865 GHWHNCGCGE
+865 
-875 KHNLGEH
+875 
-882 ISDGG
+882 
-887 LVTIQP
+887 VTIKP
-893 TYNSS
+893 TYNSC
-898 GERVFSCTIC
+898 GERVFSCTVC
-908 GYVMK
+908 GFVMK
-913 TETIPPLE
+913 TETIPALE
-921 SDEPDRP
+921 SGEPDRP
-928 NLPVRPGIPNIPSEP
+928 NPPVRPGIPNIPSEP
-943 DEPNE
+943 NE
-948 PNEPDIPSKPDG
+948 PNEPDIPNK
-960 TTEPD
+960 PD

-971 YDVPFLKDDYGKNGW
+971 YDMPFLKDDYGKNGW